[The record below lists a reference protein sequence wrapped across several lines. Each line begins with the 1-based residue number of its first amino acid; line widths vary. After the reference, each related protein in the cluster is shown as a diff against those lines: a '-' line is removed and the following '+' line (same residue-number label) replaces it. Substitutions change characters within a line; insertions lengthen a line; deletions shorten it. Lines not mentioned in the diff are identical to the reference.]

1 MLNGP
6 ACDGMSETLV
16 VSNVCGYNQFATVPT
31 TVLTNHAILSVYR
44 HHPHSPGT
52 EDAVVDPREVKRSTL
67 CNTSQCGELIY
78 PWGECISGGNLIAEG
93 EGPGVWGTGRGVR
106 GMGGVRGGGG
116 GGGLESDWDGAAF
129 CILAPPLPPPHPYPQ
144 LVDEYNYK

>member
-1 MLNGP
+1 MFLSDWRYALLNGP

-16 VSNVCGYNQFATVPT
+16 VSNVCGYLNQFATVPT

-52 EDAVVDPREVKRSTL
+52 ISEDAVVDPREVKRSTL

-78 PWGECISGGNLIAEG
+78 PWGECISGGNLIGEVEQG
-93 EGPGVWGTGRGVR
+93 EGPSVWGCVSRREEGGEVR
-106 GMGGVRGGGG
+106 
-116 GGGLESDWDGAAF
+116 
-129 CILAPPLPPPHPYPQ
+129 
-144 LVDEYNYK
+144 LVKGSSLHSCPSSSATASYSL

>member
-16 VSNVCGYNQFATVPT
+16 VSNVCGYLNQFATVPT

-52 EDAVVDPREVKRSTL
+52 ISEDAVVDPREVKRSTL

-78 PWGECISGGNLIAEG
+78 PWGECISGGNLIGEVEQREG
-93 EGPGVWGTGRGVR
+93 LVY
-106 GMGGVRGGGG
+106 GGVYIGGRKKGG
-116 GGGLESDWDGAAF
+116 KSDW
-129 CILAPPLPPPHPYPQ
+129 
-144 LVDEYNYK
+144 